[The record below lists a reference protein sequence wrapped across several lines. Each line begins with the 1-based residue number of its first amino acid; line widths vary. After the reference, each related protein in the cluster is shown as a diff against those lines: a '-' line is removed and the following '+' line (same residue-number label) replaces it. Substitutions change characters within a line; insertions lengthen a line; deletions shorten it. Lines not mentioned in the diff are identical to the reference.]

1 MFTIRSSGSI
11 AQMIAEVKGIPARV
25 IPYAA
30 STALTRCAQRAQK
43 VDLPAEM
50 RRVFNNP
57 TPYAINSL
65 FVQPATK
72 DKLSARVMV
81 KNTAGRGVVPENFL
95 FPEVAGGNRK
105 FKGFETW
112 LRYEGFIGSGDHV
125 MPVEGCHLLDAYG
138 NVSGPVTRG
147 LMSALKDSNGGARTF
162 KFNAKG
168 KKVVDKRGRA
178 GGLIFAITKGRR
190 RGLFEKNG
198 DVVRKIFHFT
208 SKAPVYRQR
217 LDFTAVVQKTA
228 EDNFKNEFNIAA
240 TAILG
245 RAR

>member
-65 FVQPATK
+65 FVQPSTK
-72 DKLSARVMV
+72 DTLSARVMV

-95 FPEVAGGNRK
+95 FPEVAGGGRK
-105 FKGFETW
+105 NKGFETW
-112 LRYEGFIGSGDHV
+112 LRYSGFIGSGDHAI
-125 MPVEGCHLLDAYG
+125 PVKDSHLLDAYG

-147 LMSALKDSNGGARTF
+147 LMSALLDSKGGATTY
-162 KFNAKG
+162 KLNAKG
-168 KKVVDKRGRA
+168 KKVIDKRGRA
-178 GGLIFAITKGRR
+178 GGLIFAISKGKN
-190 RGLFEKNG
+190 RGLFEKKG

-228 EDNFKNEFNIAA
+228 EDNFKNEFNTAA

>member
-11 AQMIAEVKGIPARV
+11 AQMIAEVRGIPARV

-57 TPYAINSL
+57 TPYAVNSM
-65 FVQPATK
+65 FVQPSTK
-72 DKLSARVMV
+72 DTLSARVMV

-105 FKGFETW
+105 NKGFETW
-112 LRYEGFIGSGDHV
+112 LRYSGFLGAGEFAIPARDAK
-125 MPVEGCHLLDAYG
+125 LDAYG
-138 NVSGPVTRG
+138 NVSGSETKR
-147 LMSALKDSNGGARTF
+147 LMAALGGSGGKTTF
-162 KFNAKG
+162 KLNAKG
-168 KKVVDKRGRA
+168 KKVIDKRGA
-178 GGLIFAITKGRR
+178 FGGGVFVGSIGNARGAKGGIWQRDGKRLKMLFA
-190 RGLFEKNG
+190 
-198 DVVRKIFHFT
+198 FT
-208 SKAPVYRQR
+208 SKTPVYRQR

-228 EDNFKNEFNIAA
+228 EDNFKNEFSAA
-240 TAILG
+240 AAAILG
-245 RAR
+245 R